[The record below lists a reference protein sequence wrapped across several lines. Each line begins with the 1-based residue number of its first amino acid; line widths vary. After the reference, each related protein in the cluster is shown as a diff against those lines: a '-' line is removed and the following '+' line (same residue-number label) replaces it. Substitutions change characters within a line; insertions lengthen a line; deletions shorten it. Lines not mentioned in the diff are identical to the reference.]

1 MEICPQVGEGWI
13 AAECVYRPTWRS
25 VARQTCCSSV
35 ILNSVEPHCLGTTS
49 TQALDGVVPTSP
61 QHPSGRVVGYC
72 KLADVRGEFLGI
84 VNHGN
89 WQEINIVHSKAAS
102 TRGGHYHRKTTEI
115 IFMLEGEAEVV
126 LAPCHDFQRPER
138 LTLTAGEGIQITPLT
153 AHLLTYP
160 TDSKHI
166 QLLDLRFDPA
176 NMDLFAI
183 DDAFPPP

>member
-1 MEICPQVGEGWI
+1 M
-13 AAECVYRPTWRS
+13 A
-25 VARQTCCSSV
+25 
-35 ILNSVEPHCLGTTS
+35 TTS
-49 TQALDGVVPTSP
+49 TQALDGADPTNTL
-61 QHPSGRVVGYC
+61 HPSGRVAGYC
-72 KLADVRGEFLGI
+72 KLTDVRGEFLGI
-84 VNHGN
+84 VNYGS

-126 LAPCHDFQRPER
+126 LAPCHDLQRAER

-160 TDSKHI
+160 IDSKHI

-176 NMDLFAI
+176 NQDLFAI
-183 DDAFPPP
+183 DDAFPAP